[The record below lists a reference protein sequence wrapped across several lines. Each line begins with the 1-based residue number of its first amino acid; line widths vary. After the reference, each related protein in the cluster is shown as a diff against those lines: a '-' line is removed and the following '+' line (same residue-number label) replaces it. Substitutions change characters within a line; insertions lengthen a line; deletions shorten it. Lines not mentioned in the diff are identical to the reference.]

1 MRRLYLMRHGKAQA
15 GLPPGGD
22 RDRALVEKGRRTSR
36 RVGAFCRDRERP
48 PTFTLCSPARRAIET
63 CDAFCAGFGSDLPR
77 QVADG
82 LYPGDPEALLRAIA
96 EIGDARDSAL
106 LVGHNPGLQ
115 SLALA
120 LGRLEPGPALAR
132 LRARFPPAAL
142 AVFETGAGGWAAF
155 ASGARLVAY
164 ATAKELG

>member
-36 RVGAFCRDRERP
+36 RVGAFCRGRERP
-48 PTFTLCSPARRAIET
+48 PAFVLCSPARRAIET
-63 CDAFCAGFGSDLPR
+63 CDAFCEGFGGALPR
-77 QVADG
+77 RVADG
-82 LYPGDPEALLRAIA
+82 LYPGSPDALLRAVA
-96 EIGDARDSAL
+96 EIKDAHESAL

-115 SLALA
+115 SLAVA

-132 LRARFPPAAL
+132 LGARFPPAAL
-142 AVFETGAGGWAAF
+142 AIFETGGGDWAAF
-155 ASGARLVAY
+155 AHGARLVAY
-164 ATAKELG
+164 STAKALG

>member
-22 RDRALVEKGRRTSR
+22 RALVEKGRRTSR
-36 RVGAFCRDRERP
+36 RVGAFCRGRERP
-48 PTFTLCSPARRAIET
+48 PTFVLCSPARRAVET
-63 CDAFCAGFGSDLPR
+63 CDAFCAGLGSALPR
-77 QVADG
+77 QVVDG
-82 LYPGDPEALLRAIA
+82 LYPGGPEALLRAVA
-96 EIGDARDSAL
+96 ELGAAHESAL

-115 SLALA
+115 TLAIA
-120 LGRLEPGPALAR
+120 LSRLEPGPAAAR

-142 AVFETGAGGWAAF
+142 AVFETGAGGWAGF